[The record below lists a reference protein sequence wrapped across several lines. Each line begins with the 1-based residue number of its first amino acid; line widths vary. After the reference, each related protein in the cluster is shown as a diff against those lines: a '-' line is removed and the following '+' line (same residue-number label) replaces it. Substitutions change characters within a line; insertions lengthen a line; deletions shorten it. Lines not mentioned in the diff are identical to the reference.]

1 MPVEAGAGKTMI
13 KILILD
19 DHELVMEGLDQLLKL
34 QPDMEVVAKCRTA
47 DEAMAAIGTSK
58 PDVVLI
64 DLKLRHGHGFDLLSA
79 LQGAGA
85 PATIV
90 LTASEHEHEWIEAAR
105 LGARGVL
112 LKASAPDDLPRC
124 IRTVVSGQ
132 RWLTVEGL
140 NLDERLHVR
149 EDVERRL
156 SERLTPREIEVLREL
171 SAQRNNEEIAEKLGV
186 ASGTVKLHAHHIYD
200 KLGLRGRQDLLAY
213 LASQAY

>member
-1 MPVEAGAGKTMI
+1 
-13 KILILD
+13 
-19 DHELVMEGLDQLLKL
+19 
-34 QPDMEVVAKCRTA
+34 MEVVAKCRTA
-47 DEAMAAIGTSK
+47 EDAVRDVQSSK

-64 DLKLRHGHGFDLLSA
+64 DLKLRHGHGFDLLSE
-79 LQGAGA
+79 LQGPAA

-124 IRTVVSGQ
+124 IRTVHAGE
-132 RWLTVEGL
+132 RWLTVEGVDL
-140 NLDERLHVR
+140 NARLHVR
-149 EDVERRL
+149 EDLERRL

-171 SAQRNNEEIAEKLGV
+171 SAHRNNEEIAEKLGV

-213 LASQAY
+213 LESQAY